1 MARELKHVK
10 VGEEFTCSHYNLL
23 IDELNRLRRMKGA
36 GLVDVDGMDGTSPPT
51 IVGHAAPGNL
61 VRVWLPTGIAAGSF
75 GSPALKT
82 DAILAVRS
90 GDGFT
95 TTGGTTI
102 AKLWNSDTT
111 AITGAKAGWAVPRG
125 GGEYDLYFADC

>member
-1 MARELKHVK
+1 MGRELKRVK
-10 VGEEFTCSHYNLL
+10 VGDELTCSMFNSI

-61 VRVWLPTGIAAGSF
+61 VRVWLPTGIAAGTF
-75 GSPALKT
+75 GSPATKT
-82 DAILAVRS
+82 DGILAVDD
-90 GDGFT
+90 GTGFT

-102 AKLWNSDTT
+102 TVRNSDTVGV
-111 AITGAKAGWAVPRG
+111 TGAKGGWAVPRG
-125 GGEYDLYFADC
+125 GNVFDLVVADC

>member
-1 MARELKHVK
+1 MSYEQPELPRGHHLTAREMNALIAEVK
-10 VGEEFTCSHYNLL
+10 
-23 IDELNRLRRMKGA
+23 RLGKLSFMAPMG
-36 GLVDVDGMDGTSPPT
+36 GTSDESGISIRYEGSPF
-51 IVGHAAPGNL
+51 NL
-61 VRVWLPTGIAAGSF
+61 VRVWLPTGIAAGTF

-90 GDGFT
+90 GDGWT